1 MTIERAEMDGL
12 NRTTLMFITAQL
24 PRSLTLDVAARRLYW
39 ISVYKMVRYIWE
51 KHKFGCQMLSL
62 YLY

>member
-1 MTIERAEMDGL
+1 MDGL
-12 NRTTLMFITAQL
+12 NRTTLIFITAQL
-24 PRSLTLDVAARRLYW
+24 PRSLVLDVAARRLYW

-51 KHKFGCQMLSL
+51 KPKFWLSNVLIL

>member
-1 MTIERAEMDGL
+1 MDGL

-24 PRSLTLDVAARRLYW
+24 PRSLTLDVAAQRLYW
-39 ISVYKMVRYIWE
+39 ISLYKMVRYIWG
-51 KHKFGCQMLSL
+51 KNPKFWLSNVLIL